1 MSRKK
6 LLIIV
11 GGIALILVFIFFLCP
26 PLFPGL
32 CKKPCKKVMVDLEM
46 WGVYDEPEVFNK
58 LIETYEKQN
67 KKCANIRIEYK
78 KINFDN
84 YEEELVNAFAS
95 DKAPDIFMIHNTWLP
110 KHKDKISELPEILL
124 PFADFMATF
133 VDVAE
138 QDLTEEN
145 KIYGLPFYVDTL
157 ALYYNKEYFNTAG
170 ISYPPATW
178 DDLILAAEKLT
189 KRNQSGQIERA
200 GITLG
205 TVENINRP
213 TDILSLLMLQNGT
226 EMVSENKDSV
236 NFNKSVRRE
245 DTQYYPG
252 QDALRFYTDF
262 ANPSKITYAWNRQMP
277 YSIDAFTEGKAA
289 MMINYSHHIAT
300 IKSRA
305 PYLNFAVSPMPQL
318 KERNFDVNYA
328 NYWAFAVSKRTKLP
342 EEAWNFLI
350 YLTNKENSQGYLE
363 NTKKPTARRDL
374 VDWQKEDLELGVFA
388 KQSLTAKS
396 WYQIDNNKVE
406 TILANAITSV
416 NLGSSSISRAL
427 EIAASQIN
435 LLMKKE

>member
-26 PLFPGL
+26 LLFPGL

-427 EIAASQIN
+427 ETAASQIN
-435 LLMKKE
+435 LLMKK

>member
-1 MSRKK
+1 MSRKQ
-6 LLIIV
+6 LLMIA
-11 GGIALILVFIFFLCP
+11 GGIVLILVFIFFLCP
-26 PLFPGL
+26 TFFPGL
-32 CKKPCKKVMVDLEM
+32 CKKPCKKVMVDLEI
-46 WGVYDEPEVFNK
+46 WGVYDEPEVFSK

-78 KINFDN
+78 KINFDS

-110 KHKDKISELPEILL
+110 KHKDKIKEPSETLL
-124 PFADFMATF
+124 PFADFRATF
-133 VDVAE
+133 VDVVE
-138 QDLTEEN
+138 QDMTDEN
-145 KIYGLPFYVDTL
+145 MIYGLPLYVDTL

-170 ISYPPATW
+170 IPYPPATW

-189 KRNQSGQIERA
+189 KKNQSGQIERA

-226 EMVSENKDSV
+226 EMVNENKDSV
-236 NFNKSVRRE
+236 NFDNSVRRE
-245 DTQYYPG
+245 DSFYYPG

-262 ANPSKITYAWNRQMP
+262 ANPSKITYTWNRQMP

-300 IKSRA
+300 IKSKA

-328 NYWAFAVSKRTKLP
+328 NYWAFAVSERTKLP
-342 EEAWNFLI
+342 EEAWKFLI
-350 YLTNKENSQGYLE
+350 YLTNKENSQKYLE
-363 NTKKPTARRDL
+363 NIKKPTARRDL
-374 VDWQKEDLELGVFA
+374 VDWQKEDLEFGVFA

-396 WYQIDNNKVE
+396 WYQVDNNKVE

-416 NLGSSSISRAL
+416 NLGSSSISKAL
-427 EIAASQIN
+427 ETAASQIN
-435 LLMKKE
+435 LLMKK